1 MDARSRMRMTI
12 LAALVAGPFL
22 AGCGDRSTNSAGA
35 RLDRSMDKI
44 ASATQA
50 GAADAAASVDD
61 AAITAKVKA
70 AVLAE
75 PGLRTLQIDVDTND
89 GVVTLSGVVD
99 SPALKERAA
108 QVAQGVGGV
117 RSVRDNLAI
126 KSAG

>member
-1 MDARSRMRMTI
+1 MDARSRMRTTI

-22 AGCGDRSTNSAGA
+22 AGCGDHSTNSAGA

-44 ASATQA
+44 ATATQS
-50 GAADAAASVDD
+50 GAADAASSVDD

-75 PGLRTLQIDVDTND
+75 PGLRTLEIDVDTND

-99 SPALKERAA
+99 NPTLKERAA
-108 QVAQGVGGV
+108 LVAQGVGGV
-117 RSVRDNLAI
+117 RSVRDNLTI